1 MVTTTL
7 DVTLACDIM
16 MDLEGS
22 IRILGMY
29 GYP

>member
-1 MVTTTL
+1 L

-29 GYP
+29 GYS